1 MKKKILLLLAVFI
14 FTINMV
20 GCSSTLPG
28 LMKDMLKGEQPA
40 PSSAPSSAP
49 GTAFED
55 EASQG
60 AGKTESAQPDWDI
73 PPASQADAQA
83 QYTGTWKTVEV
94 AANGQTFTI
103 EEFEEI
109 AGEELTKQAALTIVL
124 NEDGSCEVR
133 NGSGIGGAGIW
144 TVSGGEIVIQ
154 DAASTFYLTD
164 QGDGSL
170 LLVQENSS
178 HTFRR

>member
-1 MKKKILLLLAVFI
+1 M
-14 FTINMV
+14 
-20 GCSSTLPG
+20 
-28 LMKDMLKGEQPA
+28 
-40 PSSAPSSAP
+40 
-49 GTAFED
+49 
-55 EASQG
+55 
-60 AGKTESAQPDWDI
+60 
-73 PPASQADAQA
+73 
-83 QYTGTWKTVEV
+83 
-94 AANGQTFTI
+94 TI

-133 NGSGIGGAGIW
+133 NGAGIGGAGIW

>member
-14 FTINMV
+14 FTISMV

-28 LMKDMLKGEQPA
+28 LMKDMLKGDQ
-40 PSSAPSSAP
+40 SAP

-133 NGSGIGGAGIW
+133 NGAGIGGAGIW

>member
-1 MKKKILLLLAVFI
+1 MKKVMASLLATLMVI
-14 FTINMV
+14 VVMV
-20 GCSSTLPG
+20 GCSGGNSDS
-28 LMKDMLKGEQPA
+28 K
-40 PSSAPSSAP
+40 
-49 GTAFED
+49 
-55 EASQG
+55 
-60 AGKTESAQPDWDI
+60 
-73 PPASQADAQA
+73 
-83 QYTGTWKTVEV
+83 YVGTWKTSEV
-94 AANGQTFTI
+94 SAAGQTFTI

-133 NGSGIGGAGIW
+133 NGSCIGGSCIW

-154 DAASTFYLTD
+154 DAASTFYLID

>member
-14 FTINMV
+14 FTISMV

-28 LMKDMLKGEQPA
+28 LMKDMLKGEQ
-40 PSSAPSSAP
+40 SVPSSAP

-103 EEFEEI
+103 EEVEEI

-133 NGSGIGGAGIW
+133 NGAGIGGAGIW

>member
-1 MKKKILLLLAVFI
+1 MKKVMASLLATLMVI
-14 FTINMV
+14 VVMV
-20 GCSSTLPG
+20 GCSGGNSDS
-28 LMKDMLKGEQPA
+28 K
-40 PSSAPSSAP
+40 
-49 GTAFED
+49 
-55 EASQG
+55 
-60 AGKTESAQPDWDI
+60 
-73 PPASQADAQA
+73 
-83 QYTGTWKTVEV
+83 YVGTWKTSEV
-94 AANGQTFTI
+94 SAAGQTFTI